1 MHIQDY
7 LKLVLRSEK
16 QMAEAFTKVA
26 MHHKDEPD
34 VHFTCIMLASWS
46 GRHIVEIKPFRKKY
60 SEKAG
65 NTKEPE
71 RLSRTLFKGPRKG
84 PMALLRDLHDLWL
97 LTKEIEISWKVILQA
112 AKALRDK
119 DLITIVEAL
128 SEETKRQSDWLQTR
142 IKQAAPQILV
152 VAD

>member
-7 LKLVLRSEK
+7 LELVLNSEEN
-16 QMAEAFTKVA
+16 MAEAFRKVA
-26 MHHKDEPD
+26 DHHKKEPD

-46 GRHIVEIKPFRKKY
+46 DRHIEQIKPFRKKY

-65 NTKEPE
+65 NTREPE
-71 RLSRTLFKGPRKG
+71 RLSQTLFKGPRKG
-84 PMALLRDLHDLWL
+84 PLALLRDLHDLWL

-112 AKALRDK
+112 AKALRDEE
-119 DLITIVEAL
+119 LVFTIESLAK
-128 SEETKRQSDWLQTR
+128 ETKRQSDWLQTR